1 MRWRGP
7 LTYALCAVVLLAA
20 SLPALAEP
28 LREGDTNSDGTVDVQ
43 DIQCLVAH
51 ILTSTA
57 NGAVLPRRDINGDG
71 QVDILD
77 LQTVT
82 ALATTLPE
90 QPDAPA
96 QPTHSKGVMPSN
108 LRMDGPL
115 AASAVAPISTTRLP
129 EMGAGHLIPA
139 AYAANPLQHQARYL
153 FLLTPHA
160 PPLDA

>member
-1 MRWRGP
+1 
-7 LTYALCAVVLLAA
+7 VLLAA

-82 ALATTLPE
+82 ALATTLP
-90 QPDAPA
+90 QPPDTPA
-96 QPTHSKGVMPSN
+96 QPAHSKGVMPAT

-115 AASAVAPISTTRLP
+115 AASAEAPISTTRLP
-129 EMGAGHLIPA
+129 EIGAGNSVPVV
-139 AYAANPLQHQARYL
+139 YAADPLQQQARYL